1 MHRFA
6 SIALPSALEV
16 LLAALVASVWLRWQ
30 PAEIGGTD
38 DTELRV
44 VTTAGMLRSL
54 DPRRSRELP
63 SLENRLI
70 EALWDPLVRLDGPGL
85 AAAPGVAI
93 AWAMQPDGRTL
104 RLHLDR
110 EARWSNGDPVTA
122 EDFLRSLAPGG
133 WPVRSHPLAELL
145 ETPADEAAL
154 DAAVRA
160 LDAHTLE
167 FTAARPRPDLAV
179 RLAIARWLPTHASA
193 ATQFELE
200 DPLATAFVTNGP
212 YFYAGCAQ
220 GELILRR
227 NPHHRSPAGRPE
239 TVRAFTTNSPA
250 LYGTL
255 IRSARAH
262 LADQLSLSR
271 DLVNAAGGD
280 VVVEEE
286 PTASISLIQFNTSRP
301 PLANPVVRRA
311 LALALD
317 RAELARG
324 FAGAGAVPAYSF
336 TPPGQTGVQPIRTVT
351 EDLAEARRLLTE
363 AGHPDGAGLPVLRF
377 PVVVGEGVVNPLAL
391 LCAEQWRARLGVR
404 VYVVPVARKELLMR
418 AERGDFDLIHMRWTA
433 QAFDV
438 SLLPGQLQGQL
449 PAPFR
454 AWPSQRVAAAVSRA
468 DALTGEARRSA
479 LLEAE
484 RALVNE
490 VPATPTVLYK
500 RTTLRHRRVQG
511 WQRDVFGLHP
521 LRTLGLAP
529 REETHR

>member
-1 MHRFA
+1 MHRVA
-6 SIALPSALEV
+6 SIALLSVLGG
-16 LLAALVASVWLRWQ
+16 LLAALAASVWLRWQ
-30 PAEIGGTD
+30 PLQVRGTD
-38 DTELRV
+38 DTELRL

-54 DPRRSRELP
+54 DPQQSRELP
-63 SLENRLI
+63 SLENRLV
-70 EALWDPLVRLDGPGL
+70 EVLWDPLVRLDGPGL
-85 AAAPGVAI
+85 AAMRGVAI
-93 AWAMQPDGRTL
+93 AWEMQPDGRTL

-133 WPVRSHPLAELL
+133 RPGHSNPLSELL
-145 ETPADEAAL
+145 GTPVSE
-154 DAAVRA
+154 AVRA
-160 LDAHTLE
+160 LDTHVLE
-167 FTAARPRPDLAV
+167 VTAARARPDLAV

-193 ATQFELE
+193 TTLFERA

-227 NPHHRSPAGRPE
+227 NPHHRSPGGRPE
-239 TVRAFTTNSPA
+239 TIRAFTTNSPA

-255 IRSARAH
+255 IRSSRAH
-262 LADQLSLSR
+262 LADPLSLSR
-271 DLVNAAGGD
+271 DLVDATGGD
-280 VVVEEE
+280 VVIEEE
-286 PTASISLIQFNTSRP
+286 PTASISLIQFNTSRL

-336 TPPGQTGVQPIRTVT
+336 TPPGQTGVQPIRTVA
-351 EDLAEARRLLTE
+351 EDLAEARRLLAE
-363 AGHPDGAGLPVLRF
+363 AGHPDGVGLPVLRF
-377 PVVVGEGVVNPLAL
+377 PVVVGEGAVNPLAL
-391 LCAEQWRARLGVR
+391 LCAEQWRTRLGLR
-404 VYVVPVARKELLMR
+404 VYVVPVVRKELLLR

-438 SLLPGQLQGQL
+438 SLLPGQLQDQL

-454 AWPSQRVAAAVSRA
+454 AWTSQQVTAAVARA
-468 DALTGEARRSA
+468 DTLTGEERRRA

-484 RALVNE
+484 RAFVNE

-500 RTTLRHRRVQG
+500 RTILRHRRVQG
-511 WQRDVFGLHP
+511 WHRDVFGLHP

-529 REETHR
+529 REEVRP